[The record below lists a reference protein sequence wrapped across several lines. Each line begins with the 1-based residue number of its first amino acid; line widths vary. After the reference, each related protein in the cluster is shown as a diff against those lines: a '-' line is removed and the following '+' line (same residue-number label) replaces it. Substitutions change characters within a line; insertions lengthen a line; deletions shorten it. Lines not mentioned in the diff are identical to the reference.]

1 MAYIGQLR
9 HRRATAITVLAVTVL
24 AVQSSA
30 THAEGFRIETKIYF
44 GDEKKPQSETTT
56 LFLDGVVYDFLAAPA
71 QTAVF
76 RKPTGDKPG
85 QFTLL
90 DPQARVQTKLST
102 DQLMGAMEKLRSWA
116 AEQKDPFLQFAAAP
130 QFEESFESEGSR
142 LVLAHH
148 LETYTVAT
156 SPAEDREALAE
167 YREFLDWYTRLNA
180 LLSADHFPPEPRLR
194 LNESLARHQVV
205 PVKVELTRTGVSDPL
220 RAEHKFIW
228 RLSRAD
234 LERIDGVRASLASY
248 REVSNSEFL
257 NTTRAEAKSH

>member
-1 MAYIGQLR
+1 MAYIRQ
-9 HRRATAITVLAVTVL
+9 RRRRRLVVVALIIGSIAAACGRNAL
-24 AVQSSA
+24 
-30 THAEGFRIETKIYF
+30 AEGFRIETKIYF
-44 GDEKKPQSETTT
+44 GDEEKPQSETTT
-56 LFLDGVVYDFLAAPA
+56 LFLGGVVYDFLAAPT

-90 DPQARVQTKLST
+90 DPQARIQTKLST
-102 DQLMGAMEKLRSWA
+102 DQLTGAMEKLRSWA
-116 AEQKDPFLQFAAAP
+116 AKQKDPFLQFAAAP
-130 QFEESFESEGSR
+130 AFEESFESEGSR

-148 LETYTVAT
+148 LETYSATT
-156 SPAEDREALAE
+156 SPAEDPQALAE

-194 LNESLARHQVV
+194 LNEALARHQVV
-205 PVKVELTRTGVSDPL
+205 PVKVELTRAGVSEPL

-234 LERIDGVRASLASY
+234 LERIDEVRASLASY
-248 REVSNSEFL
+248 REVSNAEFL
-257 NTTRAEAKSH
+257 NDTQTIESE

>member
-1 MAYIGQLR
+1 MAYTRQR
-9 HRRATAITVLAVTVL
+9 QHRRATAIAFVVASVLASRGAIVL
-24 AVQSSA
+24 
-30 THAEGFRIETKIYF
+30 AEGFRIETKIYF
-44 GDEKKPQSETTT
+44 GDEEKPQSETTT
-56 LFLDGVVYDFLAAPA
+56 LFLDGVVYDFLAAPT

-90 DPQARVQTKLST
+90 DPQARIQTKLST

-116 AEQKDPFLQFAAAP
+116 AKQKDPFLQFAAAP

-148 LETYTVAT
+148 LETYAAT
-156 SPAEDREALAE
+156 TSAAENPQSLAE
-167 YREFLDWYTRLNA
+167 YREFLDWYTRLNS
-180 LLSADHFPPEPRLR
+180 LLSADHFPPGPRLR
-194 LNESLARHQVV
+194 LNEALARHQVV
-205 PVKVELTRTGVSDPL
+205 PVKVELTRAGVSEPL

-234 LERIDGVRASLASY
+234 LERIDEVRASLASY
-248 REVSNSEFL
+248 REVENAEFL
-257 NTTRAEAKSH
+257 NGTQSKCGK